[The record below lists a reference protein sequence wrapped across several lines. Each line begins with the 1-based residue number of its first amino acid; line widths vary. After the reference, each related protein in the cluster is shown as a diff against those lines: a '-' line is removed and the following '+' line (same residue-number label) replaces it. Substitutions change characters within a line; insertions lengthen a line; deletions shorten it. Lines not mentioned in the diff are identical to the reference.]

1 VITLTLLHS
10 QLRTPQRHWS
20 FTAKPVI
27 RIGRAPDNDIV
38 MAVILVSRHHLE
50 IHYQIN
56 LESGNHWCAKSRG
69 VNGTFLDGKLMA
81 NGVLENGSII
91 QLGPTG
97 PILKVEIK
105 GANPAQ
111 PTNLGNCTHAG
122 NFPGNLFCTHC
133 GQPLNVQRT
142 IRDYLVLRLLGS
154 GGMGTTFLVCNPQ
167 TVPGVRPE
175 LKVLKE
181 MNAEMQDVPQA
192 QELFEREARVL
203 KSLCH
208 AGVPQFLDYFVE
220 SGRRYLV
227 MELIPGQ
234 DLDKMIWQ
242 HGPVAPTQAITW
254 MLQACGV
261 LDYLHNQEPPILHR
275 DLKPSNLLVRSRDKQ
290 VVLIDFGAVQEGGNA
305 PGTRIAVEGYS
316 APEQR
321 LGQPTIQS
329 DLYGVGATLIFLLTG
344 KNPNKFSQDSGD
356 GPRFDLSEVPGLSP
370 ELRQVIAKVTEPQIH
385 RRYQSAIELAH
396 ALKACLASPI
406 T

>member
-27 RIGRAPDNDIV
+27 RVGRSPDNDIV
-38 MAVILVSRHHLE
+38 MADILVSRHHLE
-50 IHYQIN
+50 ILYQIN
-56 LESGNHWCAKSRG
+56 LDKGNRWCLKSRG
-69 VNGTFLDGKLMA
+69 VNGTFLDGKLVA
-81 NGVLENGSII
+81 NGVLTHGSVI

-105 GANPAQ
+105 GAS
-111 PTNLGNCTHAG
+111 TTSINLSSCNHAG
-122 NFPGNLFCTHC
+122 NFPGSLFCSNC

-181 MNAEMQDVPQA
+181 MNAEVKDLPQA

-208 AGVPQFLDYFVE
+208 AGVPQFLDYFE
-220 SGRRYLV
+220 EENHRYLV
-227 MELIPGQ
+227 MELIHGQ
-234 DLDKMIWQ
+234 DLDKLVWQ
-242 HGPVAPTQAITW
+242 QGPVPPAQAVMW
-254 MLQACGV
+254 MLQVCGV

-290 VVLIDFGAVQEGGNA
+290 VVVIDFGTVKDGGNTPDA
-305 PGTRIAVEGYS
+305 RIAVEGYS
-316 APEQR
+316 APEQS
-321 LGQPTIQS
+321 LGQPTAQS
-329 DLYGVGATLIFLLTG
+329 DLYAVGATLIFLLTG
-344 KNPNKFSQDSGD
+344 KNPNKFYKDHAGHQ
-356 GPRFDLSEVPGLSP
+356 RFDLHDVPNIP
-370 ELRQVIAKVTEPQIH
+370 PDLRHVIYKVTEPLVED
-385 RRYQSAIELAH
+385 RYESAIELAQ
-396 ALKACLASPI
+396 ALKACL
-406 T
+406 